1 MKSSR
6 RVLFL
11 IVFAQFLC
19 TSLWFAG
26 NGVMADLSAAFDLP
40 AVALGY
46 LTSAVQLGF
55 IAGTLV
61 FALLAFADR
70 YSPSKVFMISALL
83 GALVNAGIIW
93 EGNQLGSLLALRFF
107 TGFFL
112 AGIYPVGMKIAAD
125 YFEKGLGVSLG
136 YLVGALVLGTA
147 FPHLLKELSTDYSWQ
162 AVILTTSGL
171 ASFGGVLLFLGVP
184 DGPFRKAG
192 QKVNFQ
198 DFKKVFANK
207 EFRAAAVGYF
217 GHMWELYAF
226 WAFVPYFIERFNNYW
241 RDLGFPVSLLSCL
254 VIGLGGLACII
265 SGYLGKVLS
274 NKGVAK
280 GALLLS
286 GICCLLFPT
295 VFYEAHPVAFLVF
308 LLVWGMLVIAD
319 SPLFSSLVAKN
330 APSEIKGTAL
340 TLVNCIGFAISI
352 LSIELLN
359 ALSTENSSL
368 YFVLLLA
375 IGPFLGFAFL
385 QFQRK

>member
-26 NGVMADLSAAFDLP
+26 NGVMADLSAAFGLP
-40 AVALGY
+40 AAAMGY
-46 LTSAVQLGF
+46 LTSVVQLGF
-55 IAGTLV
+55 ISGTLV
-61 FALLAFADR
+61 FALLSFADR
-70 YSPSKVFMISALL
+70 FSPSKVLMISALS
-83 GALVNAGIIW
+83 GALVNVGIIW

-192 QKVNFQ
+192 QKVNIQ
-198 DFKKVFANK
+198 DFQKVFANK
-207 EFRAAAVGYF
+207 EFRAAALGYF

-226 WAFVPYFIERFNNYW
+226 WAFVPFFIERFNNYW
-241 RDLGFPVSLLSCL
+241 PDLGFPVSLLSCL

-265 SGYLGKVLS
+265 SGYLGKALS

-330 APSEIKGTAL
+330 APAEIKGTAL